1 MSKNKNK
8 SMKKVKLS
16 FFFLIV
22 LFSFNTLFA
31 QSIDEGKKF
40 IYYERFTSAKNIFQK
55 ILEKDPNNESA
66 AYYYGQALIGLEKP
80 EEAKAFYLS
89 KLSANPNSPLL
100 LAGVGEVELI
110 ENKTADARNRFETA
124 ISLSKGKSI
133 DVLNAVGLANSDPEI
148 RNGDAN
154 YAIDKLKQATTI
166 KGFKSAEV
174 YTNLGDAYRKAGNGG
189 EAIQAYNSALAIDP
203 GYVRALYR
211 IGKIYQTQG
220 YSQEPL
226 FMKYYNDVIAK
237 DPAYAPV
244 YANLFNYFYNTNVP
258 RAAEYLDKW
267 LQNSDDDPKGCYYR
281 ASIKYAQGLFNDAIL
296 KADEC
301 IAKEGS
307 SPYPNLYGI
316 KAIAYNRLNDTV
328 NAKKSFDEY
337 FKRQSPDKIGAG
349 DYANYA
355 TLLLKFPG
363 NEDEVAKLVDKAVAM
378 DTTESNKVSYLK
390 MLGTAYEERNNPA
403 EAAKWYAKIMD
414 VKKNFS
420 NVDLFNAG
428 YNFYLADKLDSSN
441 KYFQIYTEKY
451 PNDILG
457 YYMLGNAYSVIDSTG
472 NLGLAV
478 PYYEKTIA
486 IGEAD
491 TTQPNVKPRLLNAYK
506 FFIGYYYNT
515 KKDKD
520 MALQYVDKALAIAP
534 DDSQLATFKEI
545 ISKNDPKAP
554 KKSTGPKGK

>member
-100 LAGVGEVELI
+100 LAGVGEIELI

>member
-1 MSKNKNK
+1 
-8 SMKKVKLS
+8 MKKVNLS

>member
-1 MSKNKNK
+1 
-8 SMKKVKLS
+8 MKKVKLS

>member
-1 MSKNKNK
+1 
-8 SMKKVKLS
+8 MKKVKLS

-110 ENKTADARNRFETA
+110 ENKTADAKNRFETA

>member
-1 MSKNKNK
+1 
-8 SMKKVKLS
+8 MKKVKLS

-110 ENKTADARNRFETA
+110 ENKTADAKNRFETA

-301 IAKEGS
+301 ISKEGS